1 MPRLIATATQTPVL
15 SAATAVLS
23 LLCSPLTA
31 AAQDSLF
38 YAPPAPEDDAPEFT
52 GQAELGY
59 TSLSGN
65 TDSSTLLAKGRL
77 TWLTG
82 PWTQTLRAETRKVE
96 ENDNTSAEQYL
107 LGGRERYDLEG
118 PHYLFG
124 FTRWEKDRFSGYDY
138 QFTTI
143 AGYGRQLLAGPD
155 HVLSLE
161 AGPGYR
167 HDELE
172 SGEGDDLAVGYGAL
186 DYQWNFSEG
195 SSFQQELSVE
205 GTAQNVTT
213 RAFSAVTAQLNA
225 HLALRLSH
233 EIERNSQPPEG
244 ASSNIDRTTAA
255 SLLYRW

>member
-1 MPRLIATATQTPVL
+1 MPRLIATAMQTPVA
-15 SAATAVLS
+15 SAAAVVLC
-23 LLCSPLTA
+23 LLFSPLSS
-31 AAQDSLF
+31 AQDSLF

-59 TSLSGN
+59 TKLSGN
-65 TDSSTLLAKGRL
+65 ADSSTLLAKGRL

-82 PWTQTLRAETRKVE
+82 RWTHTLRAETRKVE
-96 ENDNTSAEQYL
+96 ENDNASAEQYL
-107 LGGRERYDLEG
+107 LGGRERYELEG

-167 HDELE
+167 HDALE
-172 SGEGDDLAVGYGAL
+172 NGRDNDLTVGYGAL

-205 GTAQNVTT
+205 GTRQNVTT
-213 RAFSAVTAQLNA
+213 RTFSAVTTQLNA

-233 EIERNSQPPEG
+233 EIKYNSQPPDG
-244 ASSNIDRTTAA
+244 ADANSDRTTVA